1 METAEAVAEL
11 VHQTG
16 EAVFEVLQEGI
27 QQEEPVFFIK
37 NAAVRRTLLGILYVS
52 ILKAGKKSS
61 DYRNRGS

>member
-1 METAEAVAEL
+1 

-16 EAVFEVLQEGI
+16 ETALGVLPEEI
-27 QQEEPVFFIK
+27 LQEEPVFFIK
-37 NAAVRRTLLGILYVS
+37 NAAVRRTLLGILHVS